1 MAIPKIVN
9 GMKNINNTYPPKSWQ
24 EVDGNRP
31 TTESHGICNHST
43 LPTPP
48 ARPHQHIY
56 AIPHEY
62 NRDRHEFDRHSVS
75 NNSENTDNQSTAM

>member
-1 MAIPKIVN
+1 
-9 GMKNINNTYPPKSWQ
+9 MKNINNTYPPKSWQ

-31 TTESHGICNHST
+31 TADSHGIHNHS

-62 NRDRHEFDRHSVS
+62 DRDRREFDRRSES